1 MFHNELWKKKI
12 QNISR
17 MYENCTIRILKIH
30 SHILHK
36 KHHHTKH
43 AFFHITSPFFPR
55 NATNEKEDKLFQ
67 ETNKNITI
75 LKNNNNCNKL
85 ALFRELNF
93 LLELYALNTKKK
105 FIYMLSCS
113 RLRKTK
119 RWYAW
124 RIVNTRAVFSLIP
137 EPF

>member
-1 MFHNELWKKKI
+1 MKKENSEYK
-12 QNISR
+12 QNVRKLYNSNLENSFPYLAQKASP
-17 MYENCTIRILKIH
+17 YETRV
-30 SHILHK
+30 
-36 KHHHTKH
+36 
-43 AFFHITSPFFPR
+43 FHIISPFFPR

-75 LKNNNNCNKL
+75 LKKNNNYNKL

-119 RWYAW
+119 R
-124 RIVNTRAVFSLIP
+124 
-137 EPF
+137 

>member
-1 MFHNELWKKKI
+1 
-12 QNISR
+12 

-93 LLELYALNTKKK
+93 LVELYALNTEKNLYVYVKLFTIKKDK
-105 FIYMLSCS
+105 KML
-113 RLRKTK
+113 
-119 RWYAW
+119 
-124 RIVNTRAVFSLIP
+124 
-137 EPF
+137 EE